1 LDFLVKEM
9 IYRNFLEYE
18 KWFMEFWN
26 KELIYGTKEKGFI
39 KSLKKKRM
47 EGYILDFF
55 ERQGRGPR
63 VEGGSAK
70 PFGPARARER
80 RPIRARGRGRERSG
94 GPGAPRGVPG
104 GAHMLAARFTVGRA
118 HAGAVL
124 GFGGCGVRAVRRVDR
139 MAAGPHAAGWR
150 TVDRAREGGE
160 GRRRLTQSQPTWLRR
175 GCHASQRE
183 EEEGEA
189 GNERRTAAEFTGAR
203 HDLSGKREHTGKEG
217 RDERKR
223 ADGLDSP
230 ERGRR
235 RRIAATHAG
244 GEKKGK
250 RRRGDKD

>member
-1 LDFLVKEM
+1 
-9 IYRNFLEYE
+9 
-18 KWFMEFWN
+18 
-26 KELIYGTKEKGFI
+26 
-39 KSLKKKRM
+39 M
-47 EGYILDFF
+47 EGCILDFF
-55 ERQGRGPR
+55 GRQGRGPR

-80 RPIRARGRGRERSG
+80 RPIRARGRGRDRSG

-104 GAHMLAARFTVGRA
+104 GAHMSAARFTVGRA
-118 HAGAVL
+118 
-124 GFGGCGVRAVRRVDR
+124 
-139 MAAGPHAAGWR
+139 HAAGWR

-160 GRRRLTQSQPTWLRR
+160 GRRRLTRSQPTWLRR
-175 GCHASQRE
+175 GCHAGQRE

-203 HDLSGKREHTGKEG
+203 HDLSGKREHTGEEG